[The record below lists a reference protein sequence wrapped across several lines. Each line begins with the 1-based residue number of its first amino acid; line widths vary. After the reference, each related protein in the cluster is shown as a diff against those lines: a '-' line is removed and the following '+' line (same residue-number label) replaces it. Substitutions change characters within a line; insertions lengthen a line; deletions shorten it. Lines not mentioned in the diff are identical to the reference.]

1 MGMVRRVTKHA
12 GSFAPPH
19 VGVTE
24 RLARGV
30 RRITG
35 FWFRAFDSFPYR
47 WGRFRDRLRFRWY
60 GFVHGAGGAARR
72 TGEAARRH
80 ARWFSAAATVL
91 ATALVA
97 AALVA
102 AVIATVGGTT
112 ERAAPSQATVPSAVP
127 SPGFSA
133 APSPPVSDDQLP
145 GVHVHVNDQAGY
157 LFSYPDGW
165 KLTRSGTSTTLVDPK
180 DEVQMAFATAP
191 SAPLEETTRRVVD
204 GLTSPYRDVD
214 VVTRD
219 SQVTEQGQSSLVLGG
234 TAVDQTGSTIRFLVV
249 TIEGKARNWAI
260 TVRYEP
266 HADVTDSITA
276 IEEIVGSFR
285 TSESS

>member
-1 MGMVRRVTKHA
+1 MVRRVTKHA

-19 VGVTE
+19 VSVTE

-60 GFVHGAGGAARR
+60 GFVHGAGGTARR

-127 SPGFSA
+127 SPGFNA
-133 APSPPVSDDQLP
+133 APSPSVPDDRLP

-157 LFSYPDGW
+157 LFSYPNGW
-165 KLTRSGTSTTLVDPK
+165 KLTRSGTSTTLADP
-180 DEVQMAFATAP
+180 DGNVTMAFATAP
-191 SAPLEETTRRVVD
+191 AAPLGETTERVLT
-204 GLTSPYRDVD
+204 GFTSPYRDVK
-214 VVTRD
+214 VVRKT
-219 SQVTEQGQSSLVLGG
+219 SPLTEQGQRSLVVAG
-234 TAVDQTGSTIRFLVV
+234 TAVDEAGSTIPFLVV
-249 TIEGKARNWAI
+249 TIDGRTRNWTI

-266 HADVTDSITA
+266 HADVNDSITA

-285 TSESS
+285 TSETN